1 MMKNGIHLKFVDT
14 PTPTPKPH
22 WLSLSPIDRRKTCQ
36 LLLDKQQ
43 YALDVINANER
54 GEVIVQCRKP
64 LLPGERGTVLL
75 DAEETL
81 KQYDASLVVYLEATA
96 DKNALRKF
104 RGITIHD
111 DRH

>member
-1 MMKNGIHLKFVDT
+1 MKSGINLKFVDIST
-14 PTPTPKPH
+14 PTPQPH
-22 WLSLSPIDRRKTCQ
+22 WLSLSPVDRKKTCQ

-43 YALDVINANER
+43 HALDVINANER
-54 GEVIVQCRKP
+54 GEVIVQCRRS
-64 LLPGERGTVLL
+64 LSPGERGTVLL

-81 KQYDASLVVYLEATA
+81 KQHDASLVVYLEATA